1 VRWLQCPGSRWRS
14 AGTVSQ
20 QVVRQMFPKRK
31 APTLVWADIDGSLEG
46 LVTTC
51 EAARGEGQRKVSLLG
66 RPCFGHP

>member
-1 VRWLQCPGSRWRS
+1 
-14 AGTVSQ
+14 
-20 QVVRQMFPKRK
+20 MFPKRK